1 MGLDRLTTRRA
12 AIKDM
17 GKAGLAIVVFG
28 TACTSE
34 SGSTTLPGLT
44 TSTPLN
50 ESTTTVGAISTTTS
64 GGTTTATSRQA
75 TKWTRVNLGFVSAYI
90 LYRNNEAALV
100 DTGQAGAE
108 GDIEAA
114 LDTVG
119 LGWDSV
125 TSVILT
131 HKHGDHAGSA
141 VAVARLA
148 TNANV
153 YVGEGDLAAIGPIES
168 DDGTQGPVPVNDG
181 DSVFGLEVIGTPG
194 HTPGSISV
202 LDRTA
207 GILVAG
213 DAMNTTSGALASAS
227 ANPQFTED
235 LALADASV
243 RKLAGFDYE
252 IVLVGHGEPILT
264 GGSAEVNALADD
276 LGA

>member
-1 MGLDRLTTRRA
+1 
-12 AIKDM
+12 M

-34 SGSTTLPGLT
+34 PGSTTLAGVTSTVPGDDST
-44 TSTPLN
+44 TSVGVT
-50 ESTTTVGAISTTTS
+50 STTAGSTSTTSPNGQTQW
-64 GGTTTATSRQA
+64 ARA
-75 TKWTRVNLGFVSAYI
+75 NLGFVSAYI

-141 VAVARLA
+141 MAVAGLA
-148 TNANV
+148 TNSNI

-168 DDGTQGPVPVNDG
+168 DDGTQGPVSVRDG
-181 DSVFGLEVIGTPG
+181 DSVFGLEVIETPG

-227 ANPQFTED
+227 GNPQFTED

-243 RKLAGFDYE
+243 RKLAGFDFE

-264 GGSAEVNALADD
+264 GGSDEVNALAED